1 MSVLV
6 CGSRGG
12 RVLEAPGLVCSAS
25 TSVVRSPVC
34 WPSTQL
40 RIRIGGDL
48 GVPLARRWAVAWP
61 GDPALGCTHSQECN
75 HVHWGTGWG
84 LGPGGARCER
94 SAGDGVLWWWI
105 AHPNTPTWQYWP
117 WLEDEASACW
127 HGPHDTIVL
136 LFHTKWS
143 PWVGSGERGGG
154 RGGRVVWR
162 HCSKCQVTVANP
174 HTHPHSKRRPGAGLP
189 PSSPMWHVASNSVY
203 KRNCGRGG

>member
-1 MSVLV
+1 M
-6 CGSRGG
+6 
-12 RVLEAPGLVCSAS
+12 LEAPGLVCSAS

-94 SAGDGVLWWWI
+94 SAGDGVWWWI
-105 AHPNTPTWQYWP
+105 AHPNTPTHGSTPGSPWP

-154 RGGRVVWR
+154 EGWQGGVATLFKMSSNGGQPPHPPTQQATTRGW
-162 HCSKCQVTVANP
+162 
-174 HTHPHSKRRPGAGLP
+174 P
-189 PSSPMWHVASNSVY
+189 PSLLSHVA
-203 KRNCGRGG
+203 CGIQQCV